1 MVINM
6 IYRYDDMLERYGS
19 AYRIGRAVG
28 SGEVHKVARGVYS
41 DERHPDPGAVVCALH
56 PQAVLTMDSAFYL
69 HGLTDVVPEL
79 VHVATPRNSTRIRD
93 AGVRQYFML
102 PHLLGLG
109 VRAMESGGYAVR
121 VFSRERMLVELLRG
135 SGTLPM
141 DYYRELIG
149 SYRRIT
155 GELDMREVENC
166 LALYRRSDSLFD
178 MMQREVL

>member
-1 MVINM
+1 ML
-6 IYRYDDMLERYGS
+6 YRYDDMLRRYGS
-19 AYRIGRAVG
+19 AYQIGKAVD
-28 SGEVHKVARGVYS
+28 SGAVYKIARGLYS
-41 DERHPDPGAVVCALH
+41 DERHPNPNAVACALW

-102 PHLLGLG
+102 PRLLGTG
-109 VRAMESGGYAVR
+109 VQVSESGGYGVR
-121 VFSRERMLVELLRG
+121 VFSRERMLVELLR
-135 SGTLPM
+135 SAGTLPM

-149 SYRRIT
+149 SYRRIA
-155 GELDMREVENC
+155 GELDMREVEDC

>member
-1 MVINM
+1 MIM
-6 IYRYDDMLERYGS
+6 IYRYEDMLERYGS
-19 AYRIGRAVG
+19 AYQIGRAIR

-41 DERHPDPGAVVCALH
+41 DERHPDPGAVVCAIH

-109 VRAMESGGYAVR
+109 VRAMESGGCAVR
-121 VFSRERMLVELLRG
+121 VFSRERMLVELLR
-135 SGTLPM
+135 SAGTLPM